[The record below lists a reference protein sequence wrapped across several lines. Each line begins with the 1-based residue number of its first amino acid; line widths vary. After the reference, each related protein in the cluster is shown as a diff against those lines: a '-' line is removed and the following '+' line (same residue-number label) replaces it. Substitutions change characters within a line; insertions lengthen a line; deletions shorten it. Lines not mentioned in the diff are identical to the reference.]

1 MKRVVILIAILSVLI
16 IGAII
21 PALSADNKVL
31 FIIAPSNFRDEEY
44 FTTKNIVERGGF
56 QVDTASTVT
65 GIISGVMGGTAVSR
79 FTLDQANVKNYA
91 GVVFIGGPGAQVLW
105 DNAGAHKIAREA
117 KNLGK
122 PVGAICFGPVII
134 ARAGILKNV
143 KATCWPGVSGEIIKK
158 GAIYIDKPCV
168 RDGRIVT
175 ASGPAAAEEFGK
187 TVLQVLKGK

>member
-1 MKRVVILIAILSVLI
+1 MKRVVILIVLLSVLI

-31 FIIAPSNFRDEEY
+31 FIIAPSDFRDEEY

-56 QVDTASTVT
+56 QVDTASTAT
-65 GIISGVMGGTAVSR
+65 GEITGVMGGIAISK
-79 FTLDQANVKNYA
+79 FTLDRANIKNYI

-105 DNAGAHKIAREA
+105 DNADAQKIGRDA
-117 KNLGK
+117 KALGK
-122 PVGAICFGPVII
+122 PIGAICFAPVII

-143 KATCWPGVSGEIIKK
+143 KATCWPGVSNEIIKK
-158 GAIYIDKPCV
+158 GATYIDKPCV
-168 RDGRIVT
+168 RDGKIVT
-175 ASGPAAAEEFGK
+175 GSGPAAAEEFGK